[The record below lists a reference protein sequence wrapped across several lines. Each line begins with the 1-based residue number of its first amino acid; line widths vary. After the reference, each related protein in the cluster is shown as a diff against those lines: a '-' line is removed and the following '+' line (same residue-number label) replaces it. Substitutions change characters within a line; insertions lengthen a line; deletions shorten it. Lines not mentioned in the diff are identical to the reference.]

1 MTTIY
6 KYPIERLGEQ
16 HIVMPGRHKILSAG
30 LDPSGQLCIWVLV
43 DTASAPAKRTVFVVG
58 TGNPW
63 HEMAFGLDF
72 IGTVNQGHFM
82 WHVFA

>member
-6 KYPIERLGEQ
+6 KYALQPIGEQ
-16 HIVMPGRHKILSAG
+16 RIEMPEHHKILSAG
-30 LDPSGQLCIWVLV
+30 LDPGGQLCIWVLA
-43 DTASAPAKRTVFVVG
+43 DTKGSPRGRMVYGMG

-72 IGTVNQGHFM
+72 IGTVNDGPFM